1 MQVGHFCLRHQ
12 SYTMQARVR
21 RSLAVSL
28 LLISVFSKDTANNL
42 CLQRERHRHEESHC
56 VHCVLTVRLNRIV
69 YADCEH

>member
-12 SYTMQARVR
+12 SYTMQGRVR

-42 CLQRERHRHEESHC
+42 CLQRERHRHEASR
-56 VHCVLTVRLNRIV
+56 CVLAVRLNRIV